1 MNWEEI
7 LIHHSNNLIM
17 KNLLINC
24 LLLCLLT
31 SCSTDSDFNQIEVVD
46 SSAEQSALTLKTP
59 ENRLNPFDKKGL
71 TYYNALNEYYL
82 LNTAPNS
89 IREITNQIKY
99 LSNQIDKGNNTRKGI
114 IAFNDSIVEAIMS
127 DPDNSMID
135 IVQNSTLSVDAKSN
149 LISFLQGL
157 INHRQLDF
165 TVSYNY
171 IVNYEGTII
180 GGSHFDDDE
189 TETILTISSISRY
202 SLYSESERKDKDWD
216 LSAGNKPAKKFFS
229 TNESSIISIIALL
242 QSVL

>member
-1 MNWEEI
+1 
-7 LIHHSNNLIM
+7 M
-17 KNLLINC
+17 KILLINC

-46 SSAEQSALTLKTP
+46 SSAEQSAITLKTP

-71 TYYNALNEYYL
+71 IYFNALNDYFL

-89 IREITNQIKY
+89 IGEITNQIKY
-99 LSNQIDKGNNTRKGI
+99 LSSQIDKRSNTQKMVI
-114 IAFNDSIVEAIMS
+114 VFNDSIVDAIMA

-135 IVQNSTLSVDAKSN
+135 IVQNSGLSVNAKNN

-157 INHRQLDF
+157 INHRELDF
-165 TVSYNY
+165 AASYNY

-180 GGSHFDDDE
+180 EGTPFNDDE

-202 SLYSESERKDKDWD
+202 SLYSASERKDKDWD
-216 LSAGNKPAKKFFS
+216 LSAGNKSTKKFFS
-229 TNESSIISIIALL
+229 SNESSIVFIIALL
-242 QSVL
+242 HNVL